1 MTYIK
6 YLVIF
11 QILIFLQLNL
21 KGQSSY
27 SFTYDDAGNA
37 TYRYVPVAKSTKSLI
52 LDTTEV
58 EKNIQNDILEES
70 IKIYPNPVTEG
81 FNIDLASTFQTNPKI
96 EVYSINGVLVYTS
109 EYLGEILW
117 IDLENAAPGNY
128 VLRIISGEQQI
139 TRKIIKK

>member
-70 IKIYPNPVTEG
+70 IKIYPNPVTDLLFKQTLKLRSIQSTG
-81 FNIDLASTFQTNPKI
+81 FWF
-96 EVYSINGVLVYTS
+96 
-109 EYLGEILW
+109 ILLNTW
-117 IDLENAAPGNY
+117 VKYFG
-128 VLRIISGEQQI
+128 
-139 TRKIIKK
+139 